1 MHGRCR
7 VADLPCLLGTHKRHQ
22 PGASVVLPCATRG
35 KQVQLE
41 TGGHSQSNAIVSSA
55 RRVTPPG
62 QLAAKRKR
70 RPERAKQLAQGQG
83 TISASADQMHTCE
96 MQYALRAGHSVPDS
110 ARGPRLWRA
119 GQAARLHA
127 LGRSLTLQQPES
139 VHPPHL
145 ALAITSYKG
154 WAAAG
159 TCARSDMVSKVS
171 MVSTR
176 QENILAIE

>member
-1 MHGRCR
+1 MEFR
-7 VADLPCLLGTHKRHQ
+7 
-22 PGASVVLPCATRG
+22 VLPSLSPLPLADHMAPTS
-35 KQVQLE
+35 VLVLL
-41 TGGHSQSNAIVSSA
+41 NA
-55 RRVTPPG
+55 
-62 QLAAKRKR
+62 
-70 RPERAKQLAQGQG
+70 
-83 TISASADQMHTCE
+83 
-96 MQYALRAGHSVPDS
+96 
-110 ARGPRLWRA
+110 
-119 GQAARLHA
+119 
-127 LGRSLTLQQPES
+127 